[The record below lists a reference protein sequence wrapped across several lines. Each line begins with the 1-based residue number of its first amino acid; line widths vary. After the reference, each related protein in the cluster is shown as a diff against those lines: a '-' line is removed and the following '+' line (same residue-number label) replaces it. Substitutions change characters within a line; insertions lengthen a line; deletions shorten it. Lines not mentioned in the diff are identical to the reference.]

1 MPFADCPVFGKKGTK
16 FLAVQS
22 PGIRRFLNFILR
34 LQDLIAASE
43 MTVKF
48 FLLHIF
54 IDHFAHSLENV
65 TEFVH

>member
-1 MPFADCPVFGKKGTK
+1 MPFADCTVFGKKGTK

-48 FLLHIF
+48 FLLNIF